1 MLGLLARV
9 VIGVALGGLAGAATY
24 GVYIRLTRDTVKK
37 EINEKI
43 QNSDV
48 FKDAFKAKFKGKNE
62 NGETFTFEDMDKWD
76 EPLGNGE
83 TFTFEVMDKWD
94 EPLGDVDLHGDEIAS
109 DIEIGDEIIL
119 VN

>member
-9 VIGVALGGLAGAATY
+9 VIGVAFAGAAGAAAY
-24 GVYIRLTRDTVKK
+24 GVYKLLTRDNVKE
-37 EINEKI
+37 EINSKVE
-43 QNSDV
+43 NNDA
-48 FKDAFKAKFKGKNE
+48 FKDAFKAKYKE
-62 NGETFTFEDMDKWD
+62 RSE
-76 EPLGNGE
+76 NGE

-94 EPLGDVDLHGDEIAS
+94 EPLGNVDLHGDEIAS

>member
-9 VIGVALGGLAGAATY
+9 VIGVAFTGLAGVTAY
-24 GVYIRLTRDTVKK
+24 GVYKYLTRDTVKT
-37 EINEKI
+37 EINEKV
-43 QNSDV
+43 QESDA
-48 FKDAFKAKFKGKNE
+48 FKDAFKEKNKE
-62 NGETFTFEDMDKWD
+62 KSE
-76 EPLGNGE
+76 NGE

-94 EPLGDVDLHGDEIAS
+94 EPLGDVDLYGDEISS